1 MNIDLLTSIQKLLQ
15 FINDNW
21 TTIIIII
28 GLILSLI
35 VKIKDYMKLSE
46 EEKINIAKQQI
57 KETMLKLVTDA
68 EEDYFQWVNAGS
80 IKRSQV
86 IEQIFAMYPVLS
98 KVTNQEELIIWI
110 DETINEALKIM
121 REIFEKQSVGTTTIS
136 NGETDTTI
144 EYVTE

>member
-1 MNIDLLTSIQKLLQ
+1 MDVNFLTSIQKLLQ
-15 FINDNW
+15 FVNDNW

-28 GLILSLI
+28 GLVLSLA
-35 VKIKDYMKLSE
+35 VKIKNYVKLSE

-68 EEDYFQWVNAGS
+68 EEDYLEWANAGS

-98 KVTNQEELIIWI
+98 KVTNQEQLIAWI
-110 DETINEALKIM
+110 DEAIDEALKTM
-121 REIFEKQSVGTTTIS
+121 RDIFEKQPVYITTTTS
-136 NGETDTTI
+136 EVL
-144 EYVTE
+144 E

>member
-1 MNIDLLTSIQKLLQ
+1 MDINFLTSIQKLLQ
-15 FINDNW
+15 FVNDNW

-35 VKIKDYMKLSE
+35 AKIKNYMKLSD

-68 EEDYFQWVNAGS
+68 EEDYFEWVNAGS

-98 KVTNQEELIIWI
+98 KVANQEELIVWI
-110 DETINEALKIM
+110 DNAINEALKIM
-121 REIFEKQSVGTTTIS
+121 REIFEKQSVSTTTIS
-136 NGETDTTI
+136 NGESDTTI